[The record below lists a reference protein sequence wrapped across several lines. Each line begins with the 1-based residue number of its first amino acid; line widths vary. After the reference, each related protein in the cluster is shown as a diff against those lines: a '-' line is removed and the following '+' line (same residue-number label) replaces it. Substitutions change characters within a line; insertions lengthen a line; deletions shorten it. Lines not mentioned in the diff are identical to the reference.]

1 MKDNW
6 TPRFTELINTED
18 FEEFIR
24 ARWSRGVM
32 YDDPVD
38 FINGVGLALA
48 FLTQDKLVDN
58 NDEARFR
65 IGMAIWIRE
74 LLDQLEHQH

>member
-1 MKDNW
+1 MSSW
-6 TPRFTELINTED
+6 TPRFKEVVNAED

-24 ARWSRGVM
+24 QRWERGVM

-48 FLTQDKLVDN
+48 FTNQDKFYDN

-65 IGMAIWIRE
+65 IGLAIWLQEIF
-74 LLDQLEHQH
+74 DTLEHNK

>member
-1 MKDNW
+1 MSEW
-6 TPRFTELINTED
+6 VSRFSEIVNTED

-24 ARWSRGVM
+24 ARWDRGVM

-38 FINGVGLALA
+38 FINCVGLTMAYLK
-48 FLTQDKLVDN
+48 QEKLLDN

-65 IGMAIWIRE
+65 IGLAIWIRD
-74 LLDQLEHQH
+74 LFDQLELRR

>member
-1 MKDNW
+1 MSEW
-6 TPRFTELINTED
+6 VSRFSEIVNTED

-24 ARWSRGVM
+24 ARWDRGVM

-38 FINGVGLALA
+38 FINGVGLTMAYLK
-48 FLTQDKLVDN
+48 QEKLLDN

-65 IGMAIWIRE
+65 IGLAIWIRD
-74 LLDQLEHQH
+74 LFDKLEHRV

>member
-1 MKDNW
+1 MSEW
-6 TPRFTELINTED
+6 VSRFSEIINTED

-24 ARWSRGVM
+24 ARWDRGVM

-38 FINGVGLALA
+38 FINGVGLTMAYMQ
-48 FLTQDKLVDN
+48 QDKLGDN

-65 IGMAIWIRE
+65 IGLAIWIRE
-74 LLDQLEHQH
+74 LFDKLEHRV

>member
-1 MKDNW
+1 MSELVS
-6 TPRFTELINTED
+6 RFSEIVNTED

-24 ARWSRGVM
+24 ARWDRGVM

-38 FINGVGLALA
+38 FINGVGLTMAYLK
-48 FLTQDKLVDN
+48 QEKLLDN

-65 IGMAIWIRE
+65 IGLAIWIRD
-74 LLDQLEHQH
+74 LFDQLEHRR

>member
-1 MKDNW
+1 MSEW
-6 TPRFTELINTED
+6 VSRFSEIINTED

-24 ARWSRGVM
+24 ARWDRGVM

-38 FINGVGLALA
+38 FINGVGLAMAYLK
-48 FLTQDKLVDN
+48 QDKLLDN

-65 IGMAIWIRE
+65 IGLAIWIRE
-74 LLDQLEHQH
+74 LFDKLEHRV

>member
-1 MKDNW
+1 MSEW
-6 TPRFTELINTED
+6 VSRFSEIVNTED

-24 ARWSRGVM
+24 ARWDRGVM

-38 FINGVGLALA
+38 FINGVGLTMAYLK
-48 FLTQDKLVDN
+48 QEKLLDN

-65 IGMAIWIRE
+65 IGLAIWIRD
-74 LLDQLEHQH
+74 LFDQLEHRR